1 MNYTEAINYIH
12 GVDRFG
18 MILGLDSIRELLRR
32 LDNPQDN
39 LNIIHIAGTNGKGST
54 ASFISSVLVESGYKT
69 GLYTSPF
76 LERFNE
82 RIRIDGEEIKDEDLA
97 ECVSEVR
104 EKVDE
109 MLEDGCNHP
118 TEFEIVTATAF
129 YFYNR
134 EKVDALVLEVG
145 LGGRFDAT
153 NVIEKSLL
161 SVIASIS
168 KDHIGV
174 LGDTVE
180 KIAFEKAGIIK
191 ENGQVILYG
200 QEKNIEE
207 VIKNI
212 ANERN
217 ANVIVTDNNKIEIK
231 KSNLNNQVF
240 SFTDYL
246 GNNFEDIKIRMIGEH
261 QIRNAVL
268 AVNTISYLRE
278 HSIFSN
284 ITDESLRK
292 GLLDTRWA
300 GRLELIS
307 EKPVFVIDGA
317 HNVEAAQL
325 LADEIDRLF
334 DEEWDKTLI
343 LGVLADKEVDAI
355 VKILVPKFDRVV
367 ITLPDNPR
375 AMKVDELAYRVGMY
389 CDDIVC
395 IENVDSA
402 VQHSLDKIVSLSN
415 EEKTNTKLKAKKK
428 GSKKG
433 SKEAKNIKAKK
444 KAIFAAGSLYLVGHI
459 RTFIKNNDD
468 LK

>member
-1 MNYTEAINYIH
+1 MNYIEAINYIH

-76 LERFNE
+76 LENFNE
-82 RIRIDGEEIKDEDLA
+82 RIRINGEEIKDEDLA
-97 ECVSEVR
+97 ECVTDVR
-104 EKVDE
+104 EKVED
-109 MLEDGCNHP
+109 MLADGHNHP

-153 NVIEKSLL
+153 NVIDNSLV

-168 KDHIGV
+168 KDHIGI

-191 ENGQVILYG
+191 EDGQVILYG
-200 QEKNIEE
+200 QEKNVEKVIED
-207 VIKNI
+207 ISK
-212 ANERN
+212 ERN
-217 ANVIVTDNNKIEIK
+217 AKLIVTDNVNIDIK

-246 GNNFEDIKIRMIGEH
+246 GNRFEDIKIRMIGEH

-268 AVNTISYLRE
+268 AINTISYLRE
-278 HSIFSN
+278 NDIFTN
-284 ITDESLRK
+284 ITEDSLKK
-292 GLLDTRWA
+292 GLLNSRWA

-307 EKPVFVIDGA
+307 EKPIFIIDGA

-325 LADEIDRLF
+325 LANEIDRLF
-334 DEEWDKTLI
+334 NEEWDKTLI

-355 VKILVPKFDRVV
+355 VKILIPKFDRII

-389 CDDIVC
+389 SEDIVC
-395 IENVDSA
+395 IEDVDSA
-402 VQHSLDKIVSLSN
+402 VEYALDTVKELDKES
-415 EEKTNTKLKAKKK
+415 KTNIKSKSKKKK
-428 GSKKG
+428 GSKATLKD
-433 SKEAKNIKAKK
+433 SKNTLPKK

-459 RTFIKNNDD
+459 RSFIKN
-468 LK
+468 K

>member
-428 GSKKG
+428 GSKKV